1 MAIMLVQ
8 VSRELSHDIYRCSFD
23 DSIYNLLSD
32 DERVEKQTYTPR
44 STMQGQPPSLFPP
57 PRCQG
62 RGCDQEATRDI

>member
-44 STMQGQPPSLFPP
+44 STMQ
-57 PRCQG
+57 
-62 RGCDQEATRDI
+62 